1 MTITKVLGLSALLL
15 ASAAAFAQM
24 TPNDPSKNTDKGMP
38 TKGVSND
45 AMWDS
50 LDTNRDGYLTKDEL
64 AGSPGMVH
72 NFDAIDTDHD
82 GKISKAEWE
91 AHGHHDR

>member
-15 ASAAAFAQM
+15 ASGAAFAQM

-38 TKGVSND
+38 TKGVSHD

-50 LDTNRDGYLTKDEL
+50 LDANRDGYLTKDEL

-72 NFDAIDTDHD
+72 NFDMIDTDHD
-82 GKISKAEWE
+82 GKISKAEWK
-91 AHGHHDR
+91 AHGHHDQ